1 MTQPDDKNQTTPVL
15 AIYTFNNLYELLTKN
30 SNEGFMITFY

>member
-1 MTQPDDKNQTTPVL
+1 MTQPDYTNQTTPVL
-15 AIYTFNNLYELLTKN
+15 AIYSFNNLYELLAKH